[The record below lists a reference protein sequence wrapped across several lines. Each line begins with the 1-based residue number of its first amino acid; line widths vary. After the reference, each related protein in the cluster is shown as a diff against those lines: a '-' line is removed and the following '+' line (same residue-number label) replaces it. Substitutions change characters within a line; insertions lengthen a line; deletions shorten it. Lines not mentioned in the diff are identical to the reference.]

1 MSEELQ
7 LNIQNLHDLL
17 EGSPVDDCTASS
29 LKLVTDEIQLAVAQ
43 AEGEIPLQGYNEQL
57 EQEAIKFSEEHPAL
71 TQAIRQVM
79 NTLSNI
85 GI

>member
-1 MSEELQ
+1 MSEDLR
-7 LNIQNLHDLL
+7 LNIQHLHDIL

-29 LKLVTDEIQLAVAQ
+29 LKQITKQIELSVAQ
-43 AEGEIPLQGYNEQL
+43 AEGDIPVQGYNEQL
-57 EQEAIKFSEEHPAL
+57 EQEAIKFSEEHPML
-71 TQAIRQVM
+71 TQAIRQIM

>member
-1 MSEELQ
+1 MSEELH

-29 LKLVTDEIQLAVAQ
+29 LKQVTDEIQLAVAQ
-43 AEGEIPLQGYNEQL
+43 AEGDIPLQGYNEQL

-79 NTLSNI
+79 NTLSSI